1 MADSNARVSQTLL
14 DTNGLIQDF
23 QYAQG
28 IIDEIVADKFSIRTT
43 PALMAVGDVAQRG
56 TDTLRKR
63 RAGLGYSLSFASKT
77 EQESTSASTFDTEVI
92 DVAVGRYAMALEL
105 TYTAEMVGDI
115 ALTDAMF
122 LANTTVD
129 SFEGTFMDVLAD
141 TIMGFTTDKGT
152 SGAAATIDD
161 VFDVK
166 FYFLE
171 NSTGLIEGDIY
182 FMLHGHQLAQIE
194 NSLRAEAGAFQ
205 YRQDVQG
212 FLDMQRQGF
221 KGQLLGMNF
230 FASNRVNSSGGNRHG
245 AAWVPGALG
254 YAFGTPTA
262 VMGSYQSVKPANLPI
277 IIEFVEAPATATR
290 TIVANAWF
298 GQGITYD
305 LKGVGFVTTAS

>member
-1 MADSNARVSQTLL
+1 MADANARLSQALL

-23 QYAQG
+23 QYAEG
-28 IIDEIVADKFSIRTT
+28 MIDEIVADKFSIRTT
-43 PALMAVGDVAQRG
+43 SALMAVGDVAQRG

-63 RAGLGYSLSFASKT
+63 RMGLGYSLSFAAKT
-77 EQESTSASTFDTEVI
+77 EQESTSASSFDSEVV
-92 DVAVGRYAMALEL
+92 DVAVGRYALALEL
-105 TYTAEMVGDI
+105 TYAAEMVRDAAI
-115 ALTDAMF
+115 PDAMA
-122 LANTTVD
+122 LANTFVD

-141 TIMGFTTDKGT
+141 TIMGFSTDKGT
-152 SGAAATIDD
+152 SAAAATIDD

-171 NSTGLIEGDIY
+171 NSTGLIEGDVY

-212 FLDMQRQGF
+212 FLDMQKQGF

-254 YAFGTPTA
+254 YAFGTPSA
-262 VMGSYQSVKPANLPI
+262 VMNTFQAMKPANLPLI
-277 IIEFVEAPATATR
+277 VEFDAAPATATR
-290 TIVANAWF
+290 TIYGNAWF
-298 GQGITYD
+298 GQAITYD
-305 LKGVGFVTTAS
+305 LKGVGFVTAA